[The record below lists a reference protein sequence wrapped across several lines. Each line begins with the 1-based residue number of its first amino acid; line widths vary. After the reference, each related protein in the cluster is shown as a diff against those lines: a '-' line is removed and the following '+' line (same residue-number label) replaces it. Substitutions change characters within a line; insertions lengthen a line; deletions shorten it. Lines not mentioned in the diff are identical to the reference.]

1 MKKKTES
8 EQLIIANKELVF
20 QNKEKEKREA
30 ELTAANKELAFQN
43 EEKEK
48 RAEEL
53 IIANKELKEKE
64 IFLRESQKAAH
75 IGSYKLN
82 IVTEYWQSS
91 EMLDEIFGIDKSYI
105 RSLEGW
111 KEIVHPDDQKT
122 MDEYLRSEVIGKQK
136 PFDKEYRI
144 VRNNDK
150 QTRWVNALGEIKFDD
165 SGNAIQ
171 IIGTIQDITK
181 RKKTEQKLL
190 VSKEMLSQSQKLS
203 QIGSWGLNVE
213 TGRLSWSAETYNIH
227 NCDPETFTPTPET
240 LINLLLP
247 EDRELLSN
255 WISKVLTG
263 INQNPIVYRLGTDDG
278 TLKYIRGEGRFVLN
292 KAGKVIRLIGTAH
305 DITERIESEEKMF
318 QLSAIINATS
328 DFVGIASSADQHI
341 TFLNKAGREALGF
354 GEGEDVS
361 ETKISDYYPA
371 WVNDL
376 ILKEAIP
383 AAMKTGKW
391 SGETALLTK
400 AGVEIPISQ
409 VIILHTD
416 ENGKP
421 EFLATVA
428 RDITE
433 SKKVEEN
440 LRQSEV
446 RFRAFFENSPV
457 PLLVFD
463 LNLGK
468 FVSVNLATERLFK
481 FTKKELTSKGPG
493 DISPEFQPDG
503 IKSEEKVKERMAKA
517 LNGEKQEFE
526 WTYIT
531 GDGSEILTE
540 TRISLLPS
548 VGSPLILASA
558 INITEGRKDEIK
570 LEQKNKELQ
579 KTNTELDRFVYSVSH
594 DLRAPLKSLLGL
606 ADIINN
612 DIEPE
617 SKEQLKRLQMM
628 KQSVIKLDNFIED
641 IMHYSRNS
649 RMEVAKEEIYFEE
662 AINDIRETHKFMEGT
677 MGIKLK
683 LEIQQAEKFISD
695 KRRVIVILGNLLSN
709 AIKYQDATKENSFV
723 NIMVQCSKENAI
735 ISVEDNGIGIA
746 KNKQEK
752 IFEMFYRATTLS
764 SGSGLGMY
772 ILKESIEK
780 LGGTI
785 ALESELAKGAK
796 FTVTIP
802 NQLVSLN

>member
-20 QNKEKEKREA
+20 QN
-30 ELTAANKELAFQN
+30 

-48 RAEEL
+48 RAAEL
-53 IIANKELKEKE
+53 IIANKELKEQE
-64 IFLRESQKAAH
+64 IFLRESQRAAH

-82 IVTEYWQSS
+82 FITEHWQSS
-91 EMLDEIFGIDKSYI
+91 ETLDDIFGIDKSYI
-105 RSLEGW
+105 RSIEGW
-111 KEIVHPDDQKT
+111 KEIIHPDDQNT
-122 MDEYLRSEVIGKQK
+122 MDEYLRLEVIGKQK
-136 PFDKEYRI
+136 SFEREYRI
-144 VRNNDK
+144 VRINDK
-150 QTRWVNALGEIKFDD
+150 QTRWVCGLGEVKFDD

-171 IIGTIQDITK
+171 LIGTIQDITK
-181 RKKTEQKLL
+181 RKKTEQKLFE
-190 VSKEMLSQSQKLS
+190 SKEMLSQSQKLT
-203 QIGSWGLNVE
+203 QMGSWGLNVE
-213 TGRLSWSAETYNIH
+213 TGELSWSAEAYNIH

-255 WISKVLTG
+255 WISKVITG
-263 INQNPIVYRLGTDDG
+263 INQNAIVYRLGSDDG
-278 TLKYIRGEGRFVLN
+278 TIKYIRGEGRSVLN
-292 KAGKVIRLIGTAH
+292 KAGKVIRLFGTAH

-318 QLSAIINATS
+318 QLSSIINATS
-328 DFVGIASSADQHI
+328 DIVGIANSADQHI

-354 GEGEDVS
+354 GEEEDLS
-361 ETKISDYYPA
+361 ETKISDYSPA
-371 WVNDL
+371 WANEL
-376 ILKEAIP
+376 ILKEGIP

-391 SGETALLTK
+391 MGETALLTK
-400 AGVEIPISQ
+400 TGVEIPISQ
-409 VIILHTD
+409 VIVLHSD
-416 ENGKP
+416 EKGKP
-421 EFLATVA
+421 QFFATVA

-440 LRQSEV
+440 LKQSEV
-446 RFRAFFENSPV
+446 RFRSFFENSPV
-457 PLLVFD
+457 PLFVFD

-481 FTKKELTSKGPG
+481 LTNKELTNKGPG

-503 IKSEEKVKERMAKA
+503 TKSEEKIKERIAKA
-517 LNGEKQEFE
+517 LNGEKLEFE
-526 WTYIT
+526 WVFII

-540 TRISLLPS
+540 TRLSLLPS
-548 VGSPLILASA
+548 NGSPLILASSLD
-558 INITEGRKDEIK
+558 ITERRKDEIK
-570 LEQKNKELQ
+570 LKRNNKELQ
-579 KTNTELDRFVYSVSH
+579 KINAELDRFVYSVSH
-594 DLRAPLKSLLGL
+594 DLRAPLKSMLGL
-606 ADIINN
+606 TDIINN

-617 SKEQLKRLQMM
+617 NKEQLERLQMM
-628 KQSVIKLDNFIED
+628 KQSVVKLDNFIED
-641 IMHYSRNS
+641 ILHYSRNS
-649 RMEVAKEEIYFEE
+649 RMEVTKEEICFEE
-662 AINDIRETHKFMEGT
+662 AINDIWGSHKFMEGT
-677 MGIKLK
+677 KGLKLK

-709 AIKYQDATKENSFV
+709 AVKYQDATKENPFV

-772 ILKESIEK
+772 ILKETMEK
-780 LGGTI
+780 LGGTF